1 MVNTDR
7 DPATQQTLSRLQLLM
22 FLRVTLVSLLLG
34 VAIIIQVRET
44 KTFFGEIVNAHYS
57 LIAAVYLLTFLYVI
71 AFRYVRNLTRFAYI
85 QILFDTILIT
95 AIIHTT
101 GGIESMFSLLYLLSI
116 ISGSIILYRRG
127 GLMVASFSIILYG
140 ALLDLNYYGLINS
153 MGSHSLYPQDYQS
166 DEVFYRILVNGAAF
180 YVVSFLSSFL
190 SEQSLRSETA
200 LKAKQKDMADLEM
213 LNENI
218 IQSISSGLV
227 AVDEYRKIIVFNK
240 GAEGLFDVESTD
252 AIRRDV
258 YEVIPFMQP
267 YLEQKNPNKFNQI
280 VYQGG
285 DRKQIDLLLNISSL
299 TDQDGNK
306 KGEILFFQDMT
317 RVREMEREVK
327 RMEDLAM
334 LGELSAAIAHEIR
347 NPLAS
352 ISGSIQVL
360 EDSLSKEDALIN
372 ERLMDIISREID
384 RLNHMV
390 SDFLQFARPQS
401 KEVEKFDLNQLIGE
415 TLYIFQNSQSWSSNL
430 EVEKKF
436 SGPLE
441 MGSDPQQLKQVL
453 WNILLNASEGMPKG
467 GVIRVST
474 EKVNGFDGSGGSTE
488 SVKIKVEDNGSGI
501 NPKVIKDMFKP
512 FSTTKKGGSGLGL
525 AIVKRIVDGLGG
537 EVSGQNLASGG
548 AAITIVL
555 PLQLK
560 EESRGSGKGG

>member
-1 MVNTDR
+1 
-7 DPATQQTLSRLQLLM
+7 M

-71 AFRYVRNLTRFAYI
+71 AFRYVRNLTGFAYV
-85 QILFDTILIT
+85 QILLDTILIT

-153 MGSHSLYPQDYQS
+153 MGSYSLYPQDYQS

-180 YVVSFLSSFL
+180 YVVSFLTSFL

-258 YEVIPFMQP
+258 YEVIPFIQP

-360 EDSLSKEDALIN
+360 EDSLSREDALIN

-430 EVEKKF
+430 EVERKF

-441 MGSDPQQLKQVL
+441 MGSDPQQLKQVI
-453 WNILLNASEGMPKG
+453 WNILLNASEAMPKG

>member
-71 AFRYVRNLTRFAYI
+71 AFRYVRNLTRFAYV
-85 QILFDTILIT
+85 QILLDTILIT

-360 EDSLSKEDALIN
+360 DDSLSREDSLIN

-430 EVEKKF
+430 EVERKF

-441 MGSDPQQLKQVL
+441 MGSDPQQLKQVI
-453 WNILLNASEGMPKG
+453 WNILLNASEAMPKG
-467 GVIRVST
+467 GIIRVST

>member
-1 MVNTDR
+1 MVNTDQ

-71 AFRYVRNLTRFAYI
+71 AFRYVRNLTRFAYV
-85 QILFDTILIT
+85 QILLDTILIT

-258 YEVIPFMQP
+258 YEVIPFIQP
-267 YLEQKNPNKFNQI
+267 YLEGKNPNKFNQI

-285 DRKQIDLLLNISSL
+285 DGKQIDLLLNISSL

-306 KGEILFFQDMT
+306 KGKILFFQDMT
-317 RVREMEREVK
+317 HMREMEREVK

-360 EDSLSKEDALIN
+360 DDSLSREDSLIN

-430 EVEKKF
+430 EVEKKI
-436 SGPLE
+436 SGLLE

-453 WNILLNASEGMPKG
+453 WNILLNASEAMPKG

-488 SVKIKVEDNGSGI
+488 SVKIKVEDNGPGI

-525 AIVKRIVDGLGG
+525 AIVRRIVDGLGG
-537 EVSGQNLASGG
+537 EVSGQNLTGGG
-548 AAITIVL
+548 AAITILL

>member
-71 AFRYVRNLTRFAYI
+71 AFRYVRNLTKFAYV
-85 QILFDTILIT
+85 QILLDTILIT

-153 MGSHSLYPQDYQS
+153 MGSYSLYPQDYQS

-180 YVVSFLSSFL
+180 YVVSFLTSFL

-218 IQSISSGLV
+218 IQSISSGLI

-240 GAEGLFDVESTD
+240 GTEGLFDVESTD

-258 YEVIPFMQP
+258 YEVIPFIQP
-267 YLEQKNPNKFNQI
+267 YLEEKNPNKFNQI

-360 EDSLSKEDALIN
+360 EDSLSREDALIN

-430 EVEKKF
+430 EVERKF

-441 MGSDPQQLKQVL
+441 MGSDPQQLKQVI
-453 WNILLNASEGMPKG
+453 WNILLNASEAMPKG

-525 AIVKRIVDGLGG
+525 AIVRRIVDGLEG
-537 EVSGQNLASGG
+537 EVSGQNLTGGG

>member
-1 MVNTDR
+1 MVNTDQ

-57 LIAAVYLLTFLYVI
+57 LIAAVYFLTFLYVI
-71 AFRYVRNLTRFAYI
+71 AFRYVRNLTKFAYV
-85 QILFDTILIT
+85 QILLDTVLIT

-153 MGSHSLYPQDYQS
+153 MGSYSLYPQDYQS

-180 YVVSFLSSFL
+180 YVVSFLTSFL

-258 YEVIPFMQP
+258 YEVIPFIQA
-267 YLEQKNPNKFNQI
+267 YLEGKNPNKFNQI

-306 KGEILFFQDMT
+306 KGKILFFQDMT

-360 EDSLSKEDALIN
+360 DDSLSREDSLIN

-525 AIVKRIVDGLGG
+525 AIVRRIVDGLEG
-537 EVSGQNLASGG
+537 EVSGQNLTGGG
-548 AAITIVL
+548 ASITIVL

>member
-1 MVNTDR
+1 
-7 DPATQQTLSRLQLLM
+7 M

-71 AFRYVRNLTRFAYI
+71 AFRYVRNLTKFAYI
-85 QILFDTILIT
+85 QILLDTILIT

-153 MGSHSLYPQDYQS
+153 MGSYSLYPQDYQS

-180 YVVSFLSSFL
+180 YVVSFLTSFL

-258 YEVIPFMQP
+258 YEVIPFIQP

-360 EDSLSKEDALIN
+360 DDSLSREDSLIN
-372 ERLMDIISREID
+372 ERLMDIISREIN

-430 EVEKKF
+430 EVERKF

-441 MGSDPQQLKQVL
+441 MGSDPQQLKQVI
-453 WNILLNASEGMPKG
+453 WNILLNASEAMPKG

>member
-1 MVNTDR
+1 MVNTDQ

-57 LIAAVYLLTFLYVI
+57 LIAAVYFLTFLYVI
-71 AFRYVRNLTRFAYI
+71 AFRYVRNLTRFAYV
-85 QILFDTILIT
+85 QILLDTILIT

-153 MGSHSLYPQDYQS
+153 MGSYSLYPQDYQS

-180 YVVSFLSSFL
+180 YVVSFLTSFL

-258 YEVIPFMQP
+258 YEVIPFIQA
-267 YLEQKNPNKFNQI
+267 YLEGKNPNKFNQI

-306 KGEILFFQDMT
+306 KGKILFFQDMT
-317 RVREMEREVK
+317 HMREMEREVK

-360 EDSLSKEDALIN
+360 DDSLSREDSLIN

-474 EKVNGFDGSGGSTE
+474 ERVNGFDGSGGSTE

-525 AIVKRIVDGLGG
+525 AIVRRIVDGLEG
-537 EVSGQNLASGG
+537 EVSGQNLTGGG

>member
-1 MVNTDR
+1 
-7 DPATQQTLSRLQLLM
+7 
-22 FLRVTLVSLLLG
+22 
-34 VAIIIQVRET
+34 
-44 KTFFGEIVNAHYS
+44 
-57 LIAAVYLLTFLYVI
+57 
-71 AFRYVRNLTRFAYI
+71 
-85 QILFDTILIT
+85 
-95 AIIHTT
+95 
-101 GGIESMFSLLYLLSI
+101 
-116 ISGSIILYRRG
+116 
-127 GLMVASFSIILYG
+127 MVASFSIILYG

-258 YEVIPFMQP
+258 YEVIPFIQP
-267 YLEQKNPNKFNQI
+267 YLEEKNPNKFNQI

-306 KGEILFFQDMT
+306 KGEVLFFQDMT
-317 RVREMEREVK
+317 RMREMEREVK

-360 EDSLSKEDALIN
+360 DDSLSREDSLIN
-372 ERLMDIISREID
+372 ERLMDIISREIN

-430 EVEKKF
+430 EVEKTF

-441 MGSDPQQLKQVL
+441 MGSDPQQLKQVI
-453 WNILLNASEGMPKG
+453 WNIFLNASEAMPKG

-474 EKVNGFDGSGGSTE
+474 EKANGFDGSGGSTE
-488 SVKIKVEDNGSGI
+488 SVKIKVEDNGPGI
-501 NPKVIKDMFKP
+501 NPKIIKDIFKP

-525 AIVKRIVDGLGG
+525 AIVRRIVDGLGG
-537 EVSGQNLASGG
+537 EVSGQNLTGGG

>member
-1 MVNTDR
+1 MVNTDQ

-71 AFRYVRNLTRFAYI
+71 AFRYVRNLTRFAYV
-85 QILFDTILIT
+85 QILLDTILIT

-153 MGSHSLYPQDYQS
+153 MGSYSLYPQDYQS

-180 YVVSFLSSFL
+180 YVVSFLTSFL

-258 YEVIPFMQP
+258 YEVIPFIQP
-267 YLEQKNPNKFNQI
+267 YLEEKNPNKFNQI

-306 KGEILFFQDMT
+306 KGEVLFFQDMT
-317 RVREMEREVK
+317 RMREMEREVK

-360 EDSLSKEDALIN
+360 DDSLSREDSLIN

-441 MGSDPQQLKQVL
+441 MGSDPQQLKQVI
-453 WNILLNASEGMPKG
+453 WNIFLNASEAMPKG

-474 EKVNGFDGSGGSTE
+474 EKANGFDGSGGSTE
-488 SVKIKVEDNGSGI
+488 SVKIKVEDNGPGI
-501 NPKVIKDMFKP
+501 NPKIIKDIFKP

-525 AIVKRIVDGLGG
+525 AIVRRIVDGLGG
-537 EVSGQNLASGG
+537 EVSGQNLTGGG

>member
-71 AFRYVRNLTRFAYI
+71 AFRYVRNLTKFAYI
-85 QILFDTILIT
+85 QILLDTILIT

-153 MGSHSLYPQDYQS
+153 MGSYSLYPQDYQS

-180 YVVSFLSSFL
+180 YVVSFLTSFL

-258 YEVIPFMQP
+258 YEVIPFIQP

-360 EDSLSKEDALIN
+360 EDSLSREDALIN
-372 ERLMDIISREID
+372 ERLMDIISREIN

-430 EVEKKF
+430 EVERKF

-441 MGSDPQQLKQVL
+441 MGSDPQQLKQVI
-453 WNILLNASEGMPKG
+453 WNILLNASEAMPKG

>member
-1 MVNTDR
+1 MVNTDQ

-57 LIAAVYLLTFLYVI
+57 LIAAVYFLTFLYVI
-71 AFRYVRNLTRFAYI
+71 AFRYVRNLTKFAYV
-85 QILFDTILIT
+85 QILLDTVLIT

-153 MGSHSLYPQDYQS
+153 MGSYSLYPQDYQS

-180 YVVSFLSSFL
+180 YVVSFLTSFL

-258 YEVIPFMQP
+258 YEVIPFIQA
-267 YLEQKNPNKFNQI
+267 YLEGKNPNKFNQI

-306 KGEILFFQDMT
+306 KGKVLFFQDMT

-360 EDSLSKEDALIN
+360 DDSLSREDSLIN

-525 AIVKRIVDGLGG
+525 AIVRRIVDGLEG
-537 EVSGQNLASGG
+537 EVSGQNLTGGG
-548 AAITIVL
+548 ASITIVL

>member
-1 MVNTDR
+1 MVNTDQ

-57 LIAAVYLLTFLYVI
+57 LIAAVYFLTFLYVI
-71 AFRYVRNLTRFAYI
+71 AFRYVRNLTRFAYV
-85 QILFDTILIT
+85 QILLDTILIT

-153 MGSHSLYPQDYQS
+153 MGSYSLYPQDYQS

-180 YVVSFLSSFL
+180 YVVSFLTSFL

-258 YEVIPFMQP
+258 YEVIPFIQP
-267 YLEQKNPNKFNQI
+267 YLEGKNPNKFNQI

-306 KGEILFFQDMT
+306 KGKVLFFQDMT
-317 RVREMEREVK
+317 HMREMEREVK

-360 EDSLSKEDALIN
+360 DDSLSREDSLIN

-474 EKVNGFDGSGGSTE
+474 ERVNGFDGSGGSTE

-525 AIVKRIVDGLGG
+525 AIVRRIVDGLEG
-537 EVSGQNLASGG
+537 EVSGQNLTGGG

>member
-1 MVNTDR
+1 MVNTDQ

-71 AFRYVRNLTRFAYI
+71 AFRYVRNLTRFAYV
-85 QILFDTILIT
+85 QILLDTILIT

-116 ISGSIILYRRG
+116 ISGSIVLYRRG

-153 MGSHSLYPQDYQS
+153 MGSYSLYPQDYQS

-180 YVVSFLSSFL
+180 YVVSFLTSFL

-258 YEVIPFMQP
+258 HEVIPFIQP
-267 YLEQKNPNKFNQI
+267 YLEGKNPNKFNQI
-280 VYQGG
+280 VYQGR

-306 KGEILFFQDMT
+306 KGEVLFFQDMT

-360 EDSLSKEDALIN
+360 DDSLSREDSLIN

-441 MGSDPQQLKQVL
+441 MGSDPQQLKQVI
-453 WNILLNASEGMPKG
+453 WNIFLNASEAMPKG

-474 EKVNGFDGSGGSTE
+474 EKANGFDGSGGSTE
-488 SVKIKVEDNGSGI
+488 SVKIKVEDNGPGI
-501 NPKVIKDMFKP
+501 NPKIIKDIFKP

-525 AIVKRIVDGLGG
+525 AIVRRIVDGLGG
-537 EVSGQNLASGG
+537 EVSGQNLTGGG

>member
-1 MVNTDR
+1 
-7 DPATQQTLSRLQLLM
+7 M

-57 LIAAVYLLTFLYVI
+57 LIAAVYFLTFLYVI
-71 AFRYVRNLTRFAYI
+71 AFRYVRNLTKFAYV
-85 QILFDTILIT
+85 QILLDTVLIT

-153 MGSHSLYPQDYQS
+153 MGSYSLYPQDYQS

-180 YVVSFLSSFL
+180 YVVSFLTSFL

-258 YEVIPFMQP
+258 YEVIPFIQP
-267 YLEQKNPNKFNQI
+267 YLEGKNPNKFNQI

-306 KGEILFFQDMT
+306 KGKVLFFQDMT

-360 EDSLSKEDALIN
+360 DDSLSREDSLIN

-525 AIVKRIVDGLGG
+525 AIVRRIVDGLEG
-537 EVSGQNLASGG
+537 EVSGQNLTGGG

>member
-1 MVNTDR
+1 MVNTDQ

-22 FLRVTLVSLLLG
+22 FLRVTLISLLLG

-71 AFRYVRNLTRFAYI
+71 AFRYVRNLTRFAYV
-85 QILFDTILIT
+85 QILLDTILIT

-153 MGSHSLYPQDYQS
+153 MGSYSLYPQDYQS

-258 YEVIPFMQP
+258 YEVIPFMQA
-267 YLEQKNPNKFNQI
+267 YLEEKNPNKFNQI

-306 KGEILFFQDMT
+306 KGKILFFQDMT
-317 RVREMEREVK
+317 HMREMEREVK

-360 EDSLSKEDALIN
+360 DDSLSREDALIN
-372 ERLMDIISREID
+372 ERLMDIISREIN

-430 EVEKKF
+430 EVEKKI
-436 SGPLE
+436 SGLLE

-453 WNILLNASEGMPKG
+453 WNILLNASEAMPKG

-525 AIVKRIVDGLGG
+525 AIVRRIVDGLGG
-537 EVSGQNLASGG
+537 EVSGQNLTGGG
-548 AAITIVL
+548 AEITIVL

>member
-1 MVNTDR
+1 MVNTDQ

-57 LIAAVYLLTFLYVI
+57 LIAAVYFLTFLYVI
-71 AFRYVRNLTRFAYI
+71 AFRYVRNLTKFAYV
-85 QILFDTILIT
+85 QILLDTVLIT

-153 MGSHSLYPQDYQS
+153 MGSYSLYPQDYQS

-180 YVVSFLSSFL
+180 YVVSFLTSFL

-258 YEVIPFMQP
+258 YEVIPFIQA
-267 YLEQKNPNKFNQI
+267 YLEGKNPNKFNQI

-306 KGEILFFQDMT
+306 KGKILFFQDMT
-317 RVREMEREVK
+317 HMREMEREVK

-360 EDSLSKEDALIN
+360 DDSLSREDSLIN

-474 EKVNGFDGSGGSTE
+474 ERVNGFDGSGGSTE

-525 AIVKRIVDGLGG
+525 AIVRRIVDGLEG
-537 EVSGQNLASGG
+537 EVSGQNLTGGG
-548 AAITIVL
+548 ASITIVL

>member
-1 MVNTDR
+1 MVNTDQ

-57 LIAAVYLLTFLYVI
+57 LIAAVYFLTFLYVI
-71 AFRYVRNLTRFAYI
+71 AFRYVRNLTKFAYV
-85 QILFDTILIT
+85 QILLDTVLIT

-153 MGSHSLYPQDYQS
+153 MGSYSLYPQDYQS

-180 YVVSFLSSFL
+180 YVVSFLTSFL

-258 YEVIPFMQP
+258 YEVIPFIQP
-267 YLEQKNPNKFNQI
+267 YLEGKNPNKFNQI

-306 KGEILFFQDMT
+306 KGKILFFQDMT
-317 RVREMEREVK
+317 HMREMEREVK

-360 EDSLSKEDALIN
+360 DDSLSREDSLIN

-525 AIVKRIVDGLGG
+525 AIVRRIVDGLEG
-537 EVSGQNLASGG
+537 EVSGQNLTGGG
-548 AAITIVL
+548 ASITIVL

>member
-1 MVNTDR
+1 MVNTDQ

-57 LIAAVYLLTFLYVI
+57 LIAAVYFLTFLYVI
-71 AFRYVRNLTRFAYI
+71 AFRYVRNLTRFAYV
-85 QILFDTILIT
+85 QILLDTILIT

-153 MGSHSLYPQDYQS
+153 IGSYSLYPQDYQS

-252 AIRRDV
+252 AIRKDV
-258 YEVIPFMQP
+258 YEVIPFIQP
-267 YLEQKNPNKFNQI
+267 YLDGKNPNTFNQI
-280 VYQGG
+280 VYQGS

-306 KGEILFFQDMT
+306 KGDILFFQDMT
-317 RVREMEREVK
+317 RMREMEREVK

-334 LGELSAAIAHEIR
+334 LGELAAAIAHEIR

-360 EDSLSKEDALIN
+360 DDSLSREDSLIN

-415 TLYIFQNSQSWSSNL
+415 TVYIFQNSQSWSSHL
-430 EVEKKF
+430 EVEKKL

-525 AIVKRIVDGLGG
+525 AIVRRIVDGLEG
-537 EVSGQNLASGG
+537 EVSGQNLTGGG

>member
-1 MVNTDR
+1 MVNTDQ

-57 LIAAVYLLTFLYVI
+57 LIAAVYFLTFLYVI
-71 AFRYVRNLTRFAYI
+71 AFRYVRNLTRFAYV
-85 QILFDTILIT
+85 QILLDTILIT

-153 MGSHSLYPQDYQS
+153 MGSYSLYPQDYQS

-180 YVVSFLSSFL
+180 YVVSFLTSFL

-258 YEVIPFMQP
+258 YEVIPFIQA
-267 YLEQKNPNKFNQI
+267 YLEGKNPNKFNQI

-306 KGEILFFQDMT
+306 KGKILFFQDMT
-317 RVREMEREVK
+317 HMREMEREVK

-360 EDSLSKEDALIN
+360 DDSLSREDSLIN

-525 AIVKRIVDGLGG
+525 AIVRRIVDGLEG
-537 EVSGQNLASGG
+537 EVSGQNLTGGG
-548 AAITIVL
+548 ASITIVL

>member
-1 MVNTDR
+1 MVNTDQ

-57 LIAAVYLLTFLYVI
+57 LIAAVYFLTFLYVI
-71 AFRYVRNLTRFAYI
+71 AFRYVRNLTRFAYV
-85 QILFDTILIT
+85 QILLDTILIT

-153 MGSHSLYPQDYQS
+153 MGSYSLYPQDYQS

-180 YVVSFLSSFL
+180 YVVSFLTSFL

-258 YEVIPFMQP
+258 YEVIPFIQP

-306 KGEILFFQDMT
+306 KGKILFFQDMT
-317 RVREMEREVK
+317 HMREMEREVK

-360 EDSLSKEDALIN
+360 DDSLSREDSLIN

-415 TLYIFQNSQSWSSNL
+415 TLYIFKNSQSWSSNL

-474 EKVNGFDGSGGSTE
+474 ERVNGFDGSGGSTE

-525 AIVKRIVDGLGG
+525 AIVRRIVDGLEG
-537 EVSGQNLASGG
+537 EVSGQNLTGGG

>member
-1 MVNTDR
+1 MVNTDQ

-71 AFRYVRNLTRFAYI
+71 AFRYVRNLTRFAYV
-85 QILFDTILIT
+85 QILLDTILIT

-153 MGSHSLYPQDYQS
+153 MGSYSLYPQDYQS

-267 YLEQKNPNKFNQI
+267 YLEGKNPNKFNQI

-285 DRKQIDLLLNISSL
+285 DGKQIDLLLNISSL

-306 KGEILFFQDMT
+306 KGKILFFQDMT
-317 RVREMEREVK
+317 HMREMEREVK

-360 EDSLSKEDALIN
+360 DDSLSREDSLIN
-372 ERLMDIISREID
+372 ERLMDIISREIN

-415 TLYIFQNSQSWSSNL
+415 TLYIFQNSQSWSSHL
-430 EVEKKF
+430 EVEEKF

-453 WNILLNASEGMPKG
+453 WNILLNASEAMPKG

-488 SVKIKVEDNGSGI
+488 SVEIKVEDNGSGI

-525 AIVKRIVDGLGG
+525 AIVRRIVDGLGG
-537 EVSGQNLASGG
+537 EVSGQNLTGGG

>member
-1 MVNTDR
+1 MVNTDQ

-57 LIAAVYLLTFLYVI
+57 LIAAVYFLTFLYVI
-71 AFRYVRNLTRFAYI
+71 AFRYVRNLTKFAYV
-85 QILFDTILIT
+85 QILLDTVLIT

-153 MGSHSLYPQDYQS
+153 MGSYSLYPQDYQS

-180 YVVSFLSSFL
+180 YVVSFLTSFL

-258 YEVIPFMQP
+258 YEVIPFIQP
-267 YLEQKNPNKFNQI
+267 YLEGKNPNKFNQI

-306 KGEILFFQDMT
+306 KGKILFFQDMT
-317 RVREMEREVK
+317 HMREMEREVK

-360 EDSLSKEDALIN
+360 DDSLSREDSLIN
-372 ERLMDIISREID
+372 ERLMDIISREIN

-525 AIVKRIVDGLGG
+525 AIVRRIVDGLEG
-537 EVSGQNLASGG
+537 EVSGQNLTGGG
-548 AAITIVL
+548 ASITIVL

>member
-57 LIAAVYLLTFLYVI
+57 LIAAVYFLTFLYVI
-71 AFRYVRNLTRFAYI
+71 AFRYVRNLTRFAYV
-85 QILFDTILIT
+85 QILLDTILIT

-153 MGSHSLYPQDYQS
+153 MGSYSLYPQDYQS

-180 YVVSFLSSFL
+180 YVVSFLTSFL

-258 YEVIPFMQP
+258 YEVIPFIQA
-267 YLEQKNPNKFNQI
+267 YLEGKNPNKFNQI

-306 KGEILFFQDMT
+306 KGKILFFQDMT

-360 EDSLSKEDALIN
+360 DDSLSREDSLIN

-525 AIVKRIVDGLGG
+525 AIVRRIVDGLEG
-537 EVSGQNLASGG
+537 EVSGQNLTGGG

>member
-1 MVNTDR
+1 MVNTDQ
-7 DPATQQTLSRLQLLM
+7 DPAAQQTLSRLQLLM
-22 FLRVTLVSLLLG
+22 FLRVALVSLLLG

-71 AFRYVRNLTRFAYI
+71 SFRYVRNLTKFASV
-85 QILFDTILIT
+85 QILVDTILIT

-101 GGIESMFSLLYLLSI
+101 GGIESMFSLLYLLNI

-140 ALLDLNYYGLINS
+140 ALLDLNYYGLIGP
-153 MGSHSLYPQDYQS
+153 MGSYALYPQNYQS

-190 SEQSLRSETA
+190 SEQSLKSETA

-227 AVDEYRKIIVFNK
+227 AVDEYRKIMVFNK
-240 GAEGLFDVESTD
+240 GAEGLFDVHSTD
-252 AIRRDV
+252 AIHKDI
-258 YEVIPFMQP
+258 YEVIPFIEP
-267 YLEQKNPNKFNQI
+267 YLEGKNPNKFNHLIHQESD
-280 VYQGG
+280 Q
-285 DRKQIDLLLNISSL
+285 KQIDLLLNISSL

-306 KGEILFFQDMT
+306 KGKILFFQDMT
-317 RVREMEREVK
+317 RMREMEREVK

-334 LGELSAAIAHEIR
+334 LGELGAAIAHEIR

-360 EDSLSKEDALIN
+360 NDSLSREDGLIN
-372 ERLMDIISREID
+372 ERLMDIISREIN

-401 KEVEKFDLNQLIGE
+401 KEVEKVDLNQLIGE
-415 TLYIFQNSQSWSSNL
+415 TLYIFQNSQSWSSHL
-430 EVEKKF
+430 EVEKKL
-436 SGPLE
+436 SEPLE
-441 MGSDPQQLKQVL
+441 IRSDPQQLKQVL
-453 WNILLNASEGMPKG
+453 WNILLNASEAMPKG

-474 EKVNGFDGSGGSTE
+474 ERVNGFDGSGGSTE
-488 SVKIKVEDNGSGI
+488 SVKVRVEDNGPGI
-501 NPKVIKDMFKP
+501 DPKVIKDMFNP
-512 FSTTKKGGSGLGL
+512 FSTTKRGGSGLGL

-537 EVSGQNLASGG
+537 EVSGQNLGGGG
-548 AAITIVL
+548 AAITIIL
-555 PLQLK
+555 PL
-560 EESRGSGKGG
+560 

>member
-71 AFRYVRNLTRFAYI
+71 AFRYVRNLTKFAYV
-85 QILFDTILIT
+85 QILLDTILIT

-153 MGSHSLYPQDYQS
+153 MGSYSLYPQDYQS

-180 YVVSFLSSFL
+180 YVVSFLTSFL

-258 YEVIPFMQP
+258 YEVIPFIQP
-267 YLEQKNPNKFNQI
+267 YLEEKNPNKFNQI

-360 EDSLSKEDALIN
+360 DDSLSREDSLIN
-372 ERLMDIISREID
+372 ERLMDIISREIN

-441 MGSDPQQLKQVL
+441 MGSDPQQLKQVI
-453 WNILLNASEGMPKG
+453 WNILLNASEAMPKG

-488 SVKIKVEDNGSGI
+488 SVKIKVEDNGPGI

-525 AIVKRIVDGLGG
+525 AIVRRIVDGLGG
-537 EVSGQNLASGG
+537 EVSGQNLTGGG

>member
-1 MVNTDR
+1 MVNTDQ

-57 LIAAVYLLTFLYVI
+57 LIAAVYFLTFLYVI
-71 AFRYVRNLTRFAYI
+71 AFRYVRNLTRFAYV
-85 QILFDTILIT
+85 QILLDTILIT

-153 MGSHSLYPQDYQS
+153 MGSYSLYPQDYQS

-180 YVVSFLSSFL
+180 YVVSFLTSFL

-258 YEVIPFMQP
+258 YEVIPFIQA
-267 YLEQKNPNKFNQI
+267 YLEGKNPNKFNQI

-306 KGEILFFQDMT
+306 KGEVLFFQDMT
-317 RVREMEREVK
+317 HMREMEREVK

-360 EDSLSKEDALIN
+360 DDSLSREDSLIN
-372 ERLMDIISREID
+372 ERLMDIISREIN

-415 TLYIFQNSQSWSSNL
+415 TLYIFQNSQSWSSNV

-436 SGPLE
+436 SGLLE

-453 WNILLNASEGMPKG
+453 WNILLNASEAMPKG

-474 EKVNGFDGSGGSTE
+474 EKVNGFDGSGDSTE
-488 SVKIKVEDNGSGI
+488 AVKIKVEDNGPGI

-525 AIVKRIVDGLGG
+525 AIVRRIVDGLGG
-537 EVSGQNLASGG
+537 EISGQNLSGGG

>member
-1 MVNTDR
+1 
-7 DPATQQTLSRLQLLM
+7 
-22 FLRVTLVSLLLG
+22 
-34 VAIIIQVRET
+34 
-44 KTFFGEIVNAHYS
+44 
-57 LIAAVYLLTFLYVI
+57 
-71 AFRYVRNLTRFAYI
+71 
-85 QILFDTILIT
+85 
-95 AIIHTT
+95 
-101 GGIESMFSLLYLLSI
+101 
-116 ISGSIILYRRG
+116 
-127 GLMVASFSIILYG
+127 MVASFSIILYG

-153 MGSHSLYPQDYQS
+153 MGSYSLYPQDYQS

-180 YVVSFLSSFL
+180 YVVSFLTSFL

-258 YEVIPFMQP
+258 YEVIPFIQA
-267 YLEQKNPNKFNQI
+267 YLEGKNPNKFNQI

-306 KGEILFFQDMT
+306 KGKILFFQDMT
-317 RVREMEREVK
+317 HMREMEREVK

-360 EDSLSKEDALIN
+360 DDSLSREDSLIN

-474 EKVNGFDGSGGSTE
+474 ERVNGFDGSGGSTE

-525 AIVKRIVDGLGG
+525 AIVRRIVDGLEG
-537 EVSGQNLASGG
+537 EVSGQNLTGGG

>member
-1 MVNTDR
+1 MVNTDQ

-57 LIAAVYLLTFLYVI
+57 LIAAVYFLTFLYVI
-71 AFRYVRNLTRFAYI
+71 AFRYVRNLTKFAYV
-85 QILFDTILIT
+85 QILLDTVLIT

-180 YVVSFLSSFL
+180 YVVSFLTSFL

-258 YEVIPFMQP
+258 YEVIPFIQA
-267 YLEQKNPNKFNQI
+267 YLEGKNPNKFNQI

-306 KGEILFFQDMT
+306 KGKILFFQDMT
-317 RVREMEREVK
+317 HMREMEREVK

-360 EDSLSKEDALIN
+360 DDSLSREDSLIN

-474 EKVNGFDGSGGSTE
+474 ERVNGFDGSGGSTE

-525 AIVKRIVDGLGG
+525 AIVRRIVDGLEG
-537 EVSGQNLASGG
+537 EVSGQNLTGGG
-548 AAITIVL
+548 ASITIVL